1 MSAQHGFERALG
13 IGNPALLKIRRRFS
27 NDGTRRLRESKTRRR
42 KKKEDG
48 TECRPPKGLRP
59 T

>member
-13 IGNPALLKIRRRFS
+13 IGNSAFLKIRCRFS
-27 NDGTRRLRESKTRRR
+27 NNGTRRLRESKTRPG

-48 TECRPPKGLRP
+48 TGRRPSKGLRP